1 MEGKKTPLFDT
12 HIKYGGKIVE
22 FGGWLL
28 PVQYYGIIEEHNAVR
43 TKAGLF
49 DVSHMLQTHIT
60 GADR

>member
-28 PVQYYGIIEEHNAVR
+28 PVKYSGIVDERNTV
-43 TKAGLF
+43 
-49 DVSHMLQTHIT
+49 
-60 GADR
+60 